1 MAPQTR
7 DDEGALVVVVL
18 DNARLQEVIGKAVG
32 LRGTIDAIADS
43 EINPSIMGVFVE
55 VILVNEILR
64 DVGELDFGVFGIVK
78 WRC

>member
-64 DVGELDFGVFGIVK
+64 DVGELDFDVFGIVK